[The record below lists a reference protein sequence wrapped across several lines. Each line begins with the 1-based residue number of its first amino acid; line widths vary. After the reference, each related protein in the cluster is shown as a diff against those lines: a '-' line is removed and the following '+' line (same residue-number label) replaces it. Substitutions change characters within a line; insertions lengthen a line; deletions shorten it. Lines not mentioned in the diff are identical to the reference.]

1 METEFITDKQ
11 IKMQALQHLLIYY
24 ENLSR
29 KTKRDD
35 IVDTSERY
43 IAKIRRTI
51 IRMME
56 EPAVVEVDYKP
67 ETYK

>member
-29 KTKRDD
+29 NTKRDD
-35 IVDTSERY
+35 IIDTSERY

-56 EPAVVEVDYKP
+56 EPAVVEVDNKP